1 MTEVILFGGTTEGR
15 LLAAALRAKALPAL
29 VCVATEYGE
38 SLLEE
43 GGSLSIRR
51 GRLETG
57 EMADLFRQR
66 KPRLVID
73 ATHPFAAVVSENI
86 RAACR
91 AAGTQYLRV
100 LRADSSEEEGDGEQL
115 ERFSDLEDLIG
126 WLNEQPGII
135 FSTLGAKEAER
146 LSRIRGSA
154 ERVWLRILPDPA
166 GLAACQAAGFL
177 ARRIICMQGPFS
189 RELNMAMFGAAGAD
203 ILITKESGRTGGY
216 PEKIAAAKACGLKI
230 GVWSRPRESR
240 GLAAEEIIRR
250 IGEGTL

>member
-115 ERFSDLEDLIG
+115 ERFSDLEDLIA

-135 FSTLGAKEAER
+135 FSTLGAKEDGAAVPNQGQCR
-146 LSRIRGSA
+146 
-154 ERVWLRILPDPA
+154 A
-166 GLAACQAAGFL
+166 GLAEDSAGS
-177 ARRIICMQGPFS
+177 G
-189 RELNMAMFGAAGAD
+189 GAGC
-203 ILITKESGRTGGY
+203 LSGRRVFG
-216 PEKIAAAKACGLKI
+216 PPHHLHA
-230 GVWSRPRESR
+230 
-240 GLAAEEIIRR
+240 
-250 IGEGTL
+250 GTVFPGA